1 MIVLACLSWLERRT
15 GGGAHRLAGGV
26 CFRGLPRVC
35 HDTGGCRWWRE
46 HIPLH
51 CQWERVGRA
60 SNFRARRVPLCKG
73 SLWNLEK
80 RFHSF
85 SFRGQFRTRLVEWGL
100 EWVGLVF
107 FHVLQQRPRVR
118 DTSAAVSG
126 LQLPQVNG
134 KPDALLYYAER
145 WQSALPPAFD
155 KGQDFAVLQPI
166 EWVQTPSGQAPLQ
179 CKSMTNNFTLDLP

>member
-1 MIVLACLSWLERRT
+1 MIVLACLSRLERRT

-85 SFRGQFRTRLVEWGL
+85 SFRGQFRTRLVEWDWSG
-100 EWVGLVF
+100 WGWCF
-107 FHVLQQRPRVR
+107 STYCNNGPAFAIPAQQFQV
-118 DTSAAVSG
+118 

-134 KPDALLYYAER
+134 KPDALHITQR
-145 WQSALPPAFD
+145 
-155 KGQDFAVLQPI
+155 G
-166 EWVQTPSGQAPLQ
+166 GRAPFLLHSTRGKILQ
-179 CKSMTNNFTLDLP
+179 CCSQ